1 MKIRENYRGKNRQPK
16 LFYLLVMTYNK
27 KLRIF
32 NKMDTNANE
41 NEKLNVPIV

>member
-1 MKIRENYRGKNRQPK
+1 MKIRENYRGKNRQHK

-32 NKMDTNANE
+32 NKMDANANE